1 MGQLVAA
8 DEDMMDMT
16 EFVRKDLKKIF
27 MYNKETTCDTMERTN
42 NKGYP
47 DWNKSKHATNV
58 GDVYLTRAVRNANM
72 SYLFSKIVNG
82 PRKKKEDEEEKRES
96 VNSNASSIGKK
107 MKKKRKSEQSYEDY
121 SMS

>member
-72 SYLFSKIVNG
+72 SYLFSKIVND
-82 PRKKKEDEEEKRES
+82 PRKKKEEEEKRES
-96 VNSNASSIGKK
+96 VNSNVSSIAGKSM
-107 MKKKRKSEQSYEDY
+107 MKK
-121 SMS
+121 

>member
-8 DEDMMDMT
+8 DENMTDMT

-72 SYLFSKIVNG
+72 SYLFSKIVND
-82 PRKKKEDEEEKRES
+82 PRKKKEEEEEEEKERERERERERES
-96 VNSNASSIGKK
+96 H
-107 MKKKRKSEQSYEDY
+107 
-121 SMS
+121 